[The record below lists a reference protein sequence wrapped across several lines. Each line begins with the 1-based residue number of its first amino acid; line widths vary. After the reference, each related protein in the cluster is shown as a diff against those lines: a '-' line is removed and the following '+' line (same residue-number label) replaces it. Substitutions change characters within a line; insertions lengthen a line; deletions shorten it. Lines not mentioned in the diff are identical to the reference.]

1 MLREENIAIEIKSQ
15 GYECKTYTANVE
27 GTEAVLL
34 FESQQRTADMRCP
47 VCGSTV
53 HIYDS
58 GSITLRDMP
67 IWVGCK
73 QELCFIMHRYRC
85 TKCRACFTEEV
96 PFKYPGTR
104 ITRRAAGWVR
114 ELLRGRLSIK
124 AVQEITGI
132 HCL

>member
-15 GYECKTYTANVE
+15 GYECKTYIANVE

-58 GSITLRDMP
+58 GSMNSRVKAQRKHSGVRY
-67 IWVGCK
+67 VGT
-73 QELCFIMHRYRC
+73 QSMYM
-85 TKCRACFTEEV
+85 T
-96 PFKYPGTR
+96 
-104 ITRRAAGWVR
+104 AG
-114 ELLRGRLSIK
+114 
-124 AVQEITGI
+124 A
-132 HCL
+132 

>member
-15 GYECKTYTANVE
+15 GYECKTYIANVE

-58 GSITLRDMP
+58 GSMNLRDMP

-73 QELCFIMHRYRC
+73 QEL
-85 TKCRACFTEEV
+85 
-96 PFKYPGTR
+96 
-104 ITRRAAGWVR
+104 
-114 ELLRGRLSIK
+114 
-124 AVQEITGI
+124 
-132 HCL
+132 